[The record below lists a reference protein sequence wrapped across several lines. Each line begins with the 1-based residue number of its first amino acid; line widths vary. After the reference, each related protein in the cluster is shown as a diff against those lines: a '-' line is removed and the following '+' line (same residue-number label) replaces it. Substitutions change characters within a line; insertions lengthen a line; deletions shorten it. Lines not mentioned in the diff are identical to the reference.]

1 MRATED
7 WRKESGG
14 AALGAQMWARHPWR
28 PSFWLGANVRALT
41 RLFVRN
47 RFAVGWRHLSIFPET
62 AVTAVGHTV
71 LGTVQTAL
79 LGRRIDR
86 ARVEAPL
93 FVLGH
98 WRSGTTWLH
107 ELLSC
112 DPRHAA
118 PTTYECFAPSHFLLT
133 ETLARRWLRWLL
145 PSTRPTDAMP
155 LTLESPQED
164 EFALCN
170 LGLPSPYLS
179 IAFPNRPAQDGEYAD
194 LETVEAAA
202 RERWKR
208 GLVRFLKTV
217 ALANPGRRLVLKSPF
232 HTSRIKIL
240 LECFPDA
247 RFVHIVR
254 DPHAVFASTVN
265 MCKAMY
271 RWCSLQTSTLDGLE
285 PNVLEVFVRMA
296 TALERGRYLVDPSRF
311 YELRYEDLVRDP
323 RAELRGLYGR
333 LELGDF
339 GTAASAVDD
348 YLARRSDFRPRGY
361 APVAPVWRTEVSR
374 RWGPLVRRHG
384 YEC

>member
-1 MRATED
+1 
-7 WRKESGG
+7 
-14 AALGAQMWARHPWR
+14 
-28 PSFWLGANVRALT
+28 
-41 RLFVRN
+41 
-47 RFAVGWRHLSIFPET
+47 
-62 AVTAVGHTV
+62 V

-79 LGRRIDR
+79 LGRCIDR

-118 PTTYECFAPSHFLLT
+118 PTTYECFAPGHFLLT
-133 ETLARRWLRWLL
+133 EALARRCLRWLL
-145 PSTRPTDAMP
+145 PSTRPADAMP

-179 IAFPNRPAQDGEYAD
+179 IAFPNHPPQDAEYAD

-208 GLVRFLKTV
+208 GFVRFLKAV

-232 HTSRIKIL
+232 HTSRITVL
-240 LECFPDA
+240 LECFPEA

-254 DPHAVFASTVN
+254 EPQAVFASTVN

-285 PNVLEVFVRMA
+285 ANVLEVFVRMA
-296 TALERGRYLVDPSRF
+296 TALEQGRHQVDPSRF
-311 YELRYEDLVRDP
+311 HELRYEDLVRDP
-323 RAELRGLYGR
+323 RAELRRLYEG

-339 GTAASAVDD
+339 ETAAPAVDD
-348 YLARRSDFRPRGY
+348 YLARRADFRSGAY
-361 APVAPVWRTEVSR
+361 APAAPVWRAEVRR

>member
-1 MRATED
+1 MPA
-7 WRKESGG
+7 
-14 AALGAQMWARHPWR
+14 
-28 PSFWLGANVRALT
+28 
-41 RLFVRN
+41 
-47 RFAVGWRHLSIFPET
+47 T
-62 AVTAVGHTV
+62 AVTAVAHSL

-79 LGRRIDR
+79 LGRRIAR
-86 ARVEAPL
+86 ARVDSPL
-93 FVLGH
+93 FILGH

-133 ETLARRWLRWLL
+133 EAFARRCLGWIV
-145 PSTRPTDAMP
+145 PPTRPTDPMP

-179 IAFPNRPAQDGEYAD
+179 VAFPNRPPQDTEYAD

-208 GLVRFLKTV
+208 GLVRFLKGV
-217 ALANPGRRLVLKSPF
+217 AVANPGRRLVLKSPF
-232 HTSRIKIL
+232 HTSRIEVL

-254 DPHAVFASTVN
+254 DPHAVFASTLH
-265 MCKAMY
+265 MCRAMY

-285 PNVLEVFVRMA
+285 ENVLEVFVRMG
-296 TALERGRYLVDPSRF
+296 TALERGRHLVDPSRF
-311 YELRYEDLVRDP
+311 YELRYEDLVCDP
-323 RAELRGLYGR
+323 RAELRQLYER
-333 LELGDF
+333 LDLGDF
-339 GTAASAVDD
+339 ETAAPAVDD
-348 YLARRSDFRPRGY
+348 YLTRRADFRPGGY
-361 APVAPVWRTEVSR
+361 APAAPIWQAEVSR